1 MPTEDAVDIQ
11 LKSST
16 VPVIANLTS
25 ASRYVQTYFLST
37 DSFGSR
43 RPIPDN
49 DKTVVIQP
57 GSRFLKIG
65 FAKDAFPK
73 IIPHVIAYKS
83 NAMDL
88 DTDHQDYDEEEWEL
102 GEDELKEHL
111 AARHKSLKRKPPPN
125 VYQSLISYNRSVEP
139 QQISQHNDAFTFDW
153 TECPAGQPFFVG
165 KEALRLDPAE
175 GYALRWPIR
184 RGTIDRLL
192 YHSYREA
199 IGDMDRIWSH
209 IFRNQLAIKGPL
221 GSYSAMIVLPGDVS
235 RWEIRAYT
243 ELALNLLGMGS
254 VSFILEPVAATFG
267 AGVSGAC
274 VVDLGAQCISVGCVE
289 EGLLLPDALVK
300 LDYGGDD
307 LTRLLHNILK
317 HHNFPYQIPLGLKDP
332 LDFEL
337 LNDLRVNLC
346 TLDEEDVGVGAQV
359 YEFFVRR
366 PGKTT
371 LQYHFKVF
379 EERMLPILVILC
391 DALLLLMILIGHVRR
406 GCTLAQCL

>member
-1 MPTEDAVDIQ
+1 MGFGKIHPLNITFLRMPTEDAVDIQ
-11 LKSST
+11 LKAST

-37 DSFGSR
+37 DSIGSR
-43 RPIPDN
+43 RPVLDG

-73 IIPHVIAYKS
+73 IIPHVVAYKS
-83 NAMDL
+83 RAMDV
-88 DTDHQDYDEEEWEL
+88 DTDGDDEEEEWEL

-139 QQISQHNDAFTFDW
+139 QQISQHNDAFAFDW
-153 TECPAGQPFFVG
+153 IECPAGQSVFVG
-165 KEALRLDPAE
+165 KEALRLDPVE

-184 RGTIDRLL
+184 RGTIDRLA
-192 YHSYREA
+192 YRSYREA
-199 IGDMDRIWSH
+199 IGDMGRIWAH
-209 IFRNQLAIKGPL
+209 ILRHQLAIKGPL
-221 GSYSAMIVLPGDVS
+221 DSYSAMIVLPGDVS

-243 ELALNLLGMGS
+243 ELALNLLGMGA

-274 VVDLGAQCISVGCVE
+274 VVDIGAQCISVGCVE

-317 HHNFPYQIPLGLKDP
+317 HHNFPYQIPLGFKDP

-379 EERMLPILVILC
+379 EERMLPILVTPC
-391 DALLLLMILIGHVRR
+391 
-406 GCTLAQCL
+406 